1 MGREKEKHFSVKNL
15 YSKLTVWDIVALVL
29 FIALATW
36 YAYVVRLSIAL
47 PDESFYYTIPQRLL
61 MGDKL
66 FVDEWQLSQLSSL
79 FQYIPY
85 RLFVWVTGGKEGII
99 LFMRALSVT
108 TAMVLY
114 WVVYFK
120 LKNKKAVGIIIAF
133 LLSIWFPGNLFHL
146 SYNSLPVF
154 LMMPM
159 GLILFT
165 GEKELSF
172 GKFVLAGFLFAG
184 AVLTQPFFVCI
195 YLVFSVF
202 CLLRKLKPNILKDYD
217 FILNAKAWKGITL
230 ACLIAFVLVV
240 GGIAVKSGIADVIK
254 TVPELFTDAE
264 FDMSLG
270 GAHFQ
275 RVFGKVG
282 EAFQA
287 FGALFVV
294 GSLIICVLSAFYR
307 KKFFEKKGFKK
318 VLLWAACLMFVAQ
331 IIHAFVF
338 SFLALQQSGLG
349 AFRFFASYYS
359 IPNAL
364 FGFSCY
370 ALCEKKHPRICLF
383 WLTSFLM
390 SLICTYTSELYMS
403 VSGPISAVTPIL
415 CLKELW
421 DESLQN
427 RTGTTNQKQQ
437 KTAPNLSS
445 ANKKSVVLKFAV
457 VLGVFVLVSWG
468 SFQFFYLGTHP
479 YVETLVNKFPRNS
492 LTYTID
498 KGTHKGIKT
507 TKEVKERY
515 DKTLADLKTISA
527 GSSGKPF
534 YVAGLCSDDYLN
546 LDLPIGTYST
556 WYVEQDSE
564 SRQLRYWELHP
575 EKRPKFYYIPVSTFG
590 FVYTEGV
597 VYEKSAQDE
606 MTNNKLRFIKSIA
619 DCTVKK
625 GQAGYIVEIKKWK

>member
-1 MGREKEKHFSVKNL
+1 MSENKKQFNFKTLR
-15 YSKLTVWDIVALVL
+15 SKVSVWDMVALAV
-29 FIALATW
+29 FIALAAW

-66 FVDEWQLSQLSSL
+66 FVDEWQVSQLSSL

-85 RLFVWVTGGKEGII
+85 RLFVWLTGGKEGII
-99 LFMRALSVT
+99 LFMRCLSIFV
-108 TAMVLY
+108 AMALY
-114 WVVYFK
+114 WVTYIK
-120 LKNKKAVGIIIAF
+120 LKTYHIFGIIIAF

-146 SYNSLPVF
+146 TYNSLPVF
-154 LMMPM
+154 LMMPV
-159 GLILFT
+159 GLILFLNR
-165 GEKELSF
+165 KELSF
-172 GKFVLAGFLFAG
+172 AKLMLAGFLFAG
-184 AVLTQPFFVCI
+184 AVLTQPFFVII
-195 YLVFSVF
+195 YFVF
-202 CLLRKLKPNILKDYD
+202 CALCLVRALKPQCLKNYD
-217 FILNAKAWKGITL
+217 FVLNAKAWKGITL

-264 FDMSLG
+264 FDMSAG

-287 FGALFVV
+287 FGVLFVI
-294 GSLIICVLSAFYR
+294 GSLIFCVVSAFYR

-318 VLLWAACLMFVAQ
+318 VLLWAACLMFAAQ
-331 IIHAFVF
+331 IIHALVF

-370 ALCEKKHPRICLF
+370 ALCEKKNPRIFLF
-383 WLTSFLM
+383 WVTSFLM

-403 VSGPISAVTPIL
+403 ISGPISAVTPLL
-415 CLKELW
+415 CLRELW
-421 DESLQN
+421 KEHRENPLGA
-427 RTGTTNQKQQ
+427 TGG
-437 KTAPNLSS
+437 
-445 ANKKSVVLKFAV
+445 KKSKALPTRASAPQRRAVIRVVV
-457 VLGVFVLVSWG
+457 VLGTSILVFWG
-468 SFQFFYLGTHP
+468 SFQFFYLGTNP
-479 YVETLVNKFPRNS
+479 YVETLVNKFPANS
-492 LTYTID
+492 LTETLD

-515 DKTLADLKTISA
+515 DNTLADLEVISA
-527 GSSGKPF
+527 NSNGQPF
-534 YVAGLCSDDYLN
+534 YVAGLWSDDYLN

-556 WYVEQDSE
+556 WYVEADSE
-564 SRQLRYWELHP
+564 NRQLRYWELHP
-575 EKRPKFYYIPVSTFG
+575 EKRPKYYYIPVSTFG

-597 VYEKSAQDE
+597 VYNTSAQEE
-606 MTNNKLRFIKSIA
+606 MTKSKLQFIQGIA
-619 DCTVKK
+619 DCNIEK